1 MPKYI
6 TEKLEIISDESDIA
20 DSDYSNK
27 KDSDEENSN
36 EQNNFQ

>member
-20 DSDYSNK
+20 DYDYSNK